1 MNGSAHAGVIRFRFV
16 RSATPIK
23 GADFGGAIFSLEPR
37 ISSYSK
43 GIEQLD
49 THLAVSRSRQKTF
62 DDYTIIDQLALPCRL
77 KYVSAD
83 WSVRC
88 NIGMY
93 PPIYKCRTTTTGRNY
108 LPVVAFSFHRN
119 CGLLIQ

>member
-23 GADFGGAIFSLEPR
+23 SADFGGAIFLVGAKAFEYPER
-37 ISSYSK
+37 YRV
-43 GIEQLD
+43 
-49 THLAVSRSRQKTF
+49 TRYTPCRQPMLTKKTF
-62 DDYTIIDQLALPCRL
+62 DDYTSIDQLALPCRL

-83 WSVRC
+83 WSARC

-93 PPIYKCRTTTTGRNY
+93 PPIYKCRTITTGR
-108 LPVVAFSFHRN
+108 
-119 CGLLIQ
+119 